1 MTRIA
6 LVLALMAAPA
16 FAQDSAA
23 TVTPCGDATRADTI
37 AEPWEDN
44 SRTFSNGAV
53 RIAKL
58 DVGEPA
64 FGGFFL
70 LVLSPP
76 YGELGERQCRVL
88 TLPETSGFAGI
99 DFDRLEAAY
108 DPSVGLMFT
117 VPVRVFAMTDT
128 VEPVGAM
135 LKFSLNQATG
145 AISPRLELGD

>member
-1 MTRIA
+1 MIRA
-6 LVLALMAAPA
+6 LAALAVLAAPA
-16 FAQDSAA
+16 AAQDVVECDWQASAWNL
-23 TVTPCGDATRADTI
+23 

-88 TLPETSGFAGI
+88 TFPETSGFAGI

>member
-1 MTRIA
+1 MIRA
-6 LVLALMAAPA
+6 LAALAVLATPAA
-16 FAQDSAA
+16 AQDVIACDWQASAWNL
-23 TVTPCGDATRADTI
+23 

-88 TLPETSGFAGI
+88 TFPETSGFAGI

-117 VPVRVFAMTDT
+117 VPVRVFAMTDA